1 MTVAFDGLREAG
13 VATRTACTLTGRARA
28 SHYRRLRPP
37 AVRRPPIPQSE
48 RRAPTQALSPVERAA
63 VLGVLNTVGNADLSI
78 GQVWVRELD
87 EGRYWCSLSS
97 MYRIAAAAGQTRER
111 RAQAT
116 HPAKVKPELLA
127 DVPSQVW
134 SWDITKLRGPTKG
147 VWFHLY
153 VLIDIYSRY
162 NPGWIV
168 AAREDSAL
176 AKDFLDEAITRNSTV
191 PHTVHA
197 DRGTSMTSKPVS
209 ALLVDLGVTR
219 SHSRPRVSNDC
230 PLLRS
235 AVQDEEVPLRL
246 PPILRHRPGR
256 ANVSV
261 KDSSPST
268 TTFIAIPGSDG
279 IPLLRS
285 TSAPLAPSTRP
296 ARSPSTRPRPRTQN
310 GSPAAQCHHESP
322 SSPGSTNP
330 NQNYRTPDHRT
341 VSLDLTDTDMCRLEL
356 CRMRN
361 GLRSN

>member
-1 MTVAFDGLREAG
+1 
-13 VATRTACTLTGRARA
+13 
-28 SHYRRLRPP
+28 
-37 AVRRPPIPQSE
+37 
-48 RRAPTQALSPVERAA
+48 
-63 VLGVLNTVGNADLSI
+63 
-78 GQVWVRELD
+78 
-87 EGRYWCSLSS
+87 
-97 MYRIAAAAGQTRER
+97 
-111 RAQAT
+111 
-116 HPAKVKPELLA
+116 
-127 DVPSQVW
+127 
-134 SWDITKLRGPTKG
+134 
-147 VWFHLY
+147 
-153 VLIDIYSRY
+153 
-162 NPGWIV
+162 
-168 AAREDSAL
+168 
-176 AKDFLDEAITRNSTV
+176 
-191 PHTVHA
+191 
-197 DRGTSMTSKPVS
+197 MTSKPVS

-235 AVQDEEVPLRL
+235 AVQDDEVPLRL

-361 GLRSN
+361 PLRNDEDRVCARSLALSCLSRSGMADRTLLEPISVSVERSPNAVTAPAHGHSNASATIATASRNAAKPAAPATPAQPPSESTPSNPEQPDRNYATWHCAMKPRG

>member
-13 VATRTACTLTGRARA
+13 VATRTACSLTGRARA
-28 SHYRRLRPP
+28 SHYRRLRP
-37 AVRRPPIPQSE
+37 ALVRRPPIPQSQ
-48 RRAPTQALSPVERAA
+48 RSSPTQALSPAERSA

-127 DVPSQVW
+127 DAPSQVW

-147 VWFHLY
+147 VWFHPY

-168 AAREDSAL
+168 AAREDSML
-176 AKDFLDEAITRNSTV
+176 AKDFLDEAITRNGTV

-230 PLLRS
+230 EYLS
-235 AVQDEEVPLRL
+235 IAF
-246 PPILRHRPGR
+246 GR
-256 ANVSV
+256 V
-261 KDSSPST
+261 
-268 TTFIAIPGSDG
+268 
-279 IPLLRS
+279 
-285 TSAPLAPSTRP
+285 
-296 ARSPSTRPRPRTQN
+296 
-310 GSPAAQCHHESP
+310 
-322 SSPGSTNP
+322 
-330 NQNYRTPDHRT
+330 
-341 VSLDLTDTDMCRLEL
+341 
-356 CRMRN
+356 
-361 GLRSN
+361 